1 MNPGTFLT
9 TAWTWNLPLALG
21 LGLTLIAFFG
31 WARRAGGGGRIGIFG
46 SALLVIFLALCSPL
60 AALANGLLFSAHMV
74 QHLLLLVIA
83 PALVLLSLPATVR
96 APAWLRPRFWAAAGW
111 AGGVGAMWLWHV
123 PALCNAAA
131 SGGPVHAAQS
141 ASLVSMGL
149 LFWWPI
155 LAPAASDRISP
166 WAGVGYLFAACLACT
181 ALGIVITLTSVE
193 LCPIFQAPVDPLGL
207 LPVVR
212 HDWGLSAERDRQ
224 LGGLLMW
231 VPMCALYLGAIF
243 LEIARWYAEDPLP
256 RGEGAA

>member
-1 MNPGTFLT
+1 MSLGTFLT
-9 TAWTWNLPLALG
+9 TAWSWNLPLALG
-21 LGLTLIAFFG
+21 LSLTLIAFAA
-31 WARRAGGGGRIGIFG
+31 WARGPGGGGRIGIFG

-83 PALVLLSLPATVR
+83 PALGLVSLPPTLP
-96 APAWLRPRFWAAAGW
+96 APVWLRPKFWAAAGW

-123 PALCNAAA
+123 PALCDAAA
-131 SGGPVHAAQS
+131 SIGPVHAAQS

-155 LAPAASDRISP
+155 LAPRASDRITP
-166 WAGVGYLFAACLACT
+166 WTGVGYLFAACLACT
-181 ALGIVITLTSVE
+181 ALGIVITLTPLE
-193 LCPIFQAPVDPLGL
+193 LCPVFQAPVDPSGL
-207 LPVVR
+207 LLAIR

-231 VPMCALYLGAIF
+231 VPMCALYVGAIF

-256 RGEGAA
+256 RGEGAV